1 MSDLK
6 DLAEISLYVPVF
18 IMIVL
23 GFSFL
28 KFRSR

>member
-6 DLAEISLYVPVF
+6 DLVEISLYVPVF
-18 IMIVL
+18 IMIVM
-23 GFSFL
+23 GFAFL